1 MLAPRIHILR
11 PELANQIAAGEV
23 IERPASVVKELLENS
38 LDAGARSIDI
48 EVDDGGL
55 RLIRV
60 RDDGWGL
67 HPEDLVLALQRHAT
81 SKVTDFSDLGR
92 VMTLGFRGEA
102 LPSIAS
108 VAHVSLASRMRG
120 TTTANILEASKS
132 QTAPV
137 AHPEG
142 TTVEVRDLFYNVPV
156 RRKFLKSVRTE
167 LGHLEETIRRIALSH
182 LEVAFS
188 FRHNQRLLQS
198 LPSASRENGM
208 ERAAKILGHDFAER
222 ALTLDFELGGLR
234 LWGFAGLPT
243 TSRAQPDQQ
252 YFYINGRM
260 VRDRLLAHSARQA
273 YADVLHTG
281 RHPAYVLYLTLDPE
295 RVDVNVHPTKQEV
308 RFRDS
313 QTIHNFIVRALGEA
327 LALSPSKSLSRPTAH
342 IIEKIGTQER
352 YPLLKSIPNLR
363 HPSEHFTSKT
373 TPTEK
378 NVPATTIQEKV
389 EESSELL
396 PLGHAIAQIQG
407 IYILAE
413 NAHGLVLVDMHAAH
427 ERITYERLKSAYS
440 KGSLLHQPLLLPVTV
455 EVGERAAELAVEHME
470 ELQALALDIERLGRG
485 TVVVREIPAILN
497 GGDIS
502 ALARDVLADY
512 AELGSSTRVTDQVH
526 QILSTMACHGS
537 MRAHRCL
544 SIEEMNQLLRD
555 IETTERSG
563 QCSHGRPTWA
573 QLTIADLDRFFSRG
587 R

>member
-1 MLAPRIHILR
+1 MFSPRIHILR

-67 HPEDLVLALQRHAT
+67 HPEDLALALQRHAT

-92 VMTLGFRGEA
+92 VTTLGFRGEA

-120 TTTANILEASKS
+120 ATTAKILEASKS
-132 QTAPV
+132 QMSPV

-208 ERAAKILGHDFAER
+208 ERAAKILGHDFAEK

-252 YFYINGRM
+252 YFYINGRV

-313 QTIHNFIVRALGEA
+313 QIIHNFIVRALGEA
-327 LALSPSKSLSRPTAH
+327 LALSPSKSLSHPTTH
-342 IIEKIGTQER
+342 VIEKIDSEER

-363 HPSEHFTSKT
+363 PPSKHFAPKT
-373 TPTEK
+373 TPSERDS
-378 NVPATTIQEKV
+378 PAIVIHEGG
-389 EESSELL
+389 EESPELL

-427 ERITYERLKSAYS
+427 ERVTYERLKTAYS
-440 KGSLLHQPLLLPVTV
+440 KGSLLHQPLLLPITV
-455 EVGERAAELAVEHME
+455 EVGERAAELAVEHAE
-470 ELQALALDIERLGRG
+470 ELQTLALDIERLGRG

-497 GGDIS
+497 GGDI
-502 ALARDVLADY
+502 ATLARDVLADY
-512 AELGSSTRVTDQVH
+512 AELGSSTRVTEQVH
-526 QILSTMACHGS
+526 QLLSTMACHGS
-537 MRAHRCL
+537 MRAHRRL